1 MKISVVA
8 LKQLIRESLKEMGM
22 KEMSE
27 EQRKEMLASEYSD
40 VYKEKNGI
48 RPRWLNWK
56 EMSVEEL
63 ERKLED
69 IHAAPDMMDDDYS
82 DEKMDAEYEELA
94 KRNRE
99 ADEEASELKRM
110 QEPEEG
116 EEHPKHLGMGHHL
129 HETIKLM
136 VSEVLE
142 EAKAKKYK
150 GKSMRKGGVGRF
162 AKLDDKL
169 KASGKKRAAKK

>member
-22 KEMSE
+22 KEMS
-27 EQRKEMLASEYSD
+27 
-40 VYKEKNGI
+40 
-48 RPRWLNWK
+48 
-56 EMSVEEL
+56 
-63 ERKLED
+63 
-69 IHAAPDMMDDDYS
+69 
-82 DEKMDAEYEELA
+82 
-94 KRNRE
+94 
-99 ADEEASELKRM
+99 
-110 QEPEEG
+110 

>member
-8 LKQLIRESLKEMGM
+8 LKQLIRESLKEM
-22 KEMSE
+22 
-27 EQRKEMLASEYSD
+27 
-40 VYKEKNGI
+40 
-48 RPRWLNWK
+48 
-56 EMSVEEL
+56 SVEEL

-69 IHAAPDMMDDDYS
+69 IHAEPDMMDDDYS

-99 ADEEASELKRM
+99 AHEEASELKRM

-129 HETIKLM
+129 YETIKLM

-150 GKSMRKGGVGRF
+150 GKSMRKGGGDRF

>member
-22 KEMSE
+22 KEMS
-27 EQRKEMLASEYSD
+27 
-40 VYKEKNGI
+40 
-48 RPRWLNWK
+48 
-56 EMSVEEL
+56 VEEL

-69 IHAAPDMMDDDYS
+69 IHAEPDMMDDDYS
-82 DEKMDAEYEELA
+82 
-94 KRNRE
+94 
-99 ADEEASELKRM
+99 DEEASELKRM

-150 GKSMRKGGVGRF
+150 GKSMRKGGGDRF

>member
-27 EQRKEMLASEYSD
+27 EQRKAMLASEYSD

-69 IHAAPDMMDDDYS
+69 IHAEPDMMDDDYS
-82 DEKMDAEYEELA
+82 
-94 KRNRE
+94 
-99 ADEEASELKRM
+99 DEEASELKRM

-150 GKSMRKGGVGRF
+150 GKSMRKGGGDRF